1 MPKQPYDEKLP
12 PDLAKA
18 LHTRPTLAVI
28 FRSLPIKEQNHYV
41 DWIVH
46 ANTLKTTRKRISATI
61 KELEAKT
68 NVKK

>member
-1 MPKQPYDEKLP
+1 MPKQPYEIQLP

-28 FRSLPIKEQNHYV
+28 FRALPIDEQNKYV

-46 ANTLKTTRKRISATI
+46 AKTIETTRERIAATI
-61 KELEAKT
+61 KKLEAKA
-68 NVKK
+68 